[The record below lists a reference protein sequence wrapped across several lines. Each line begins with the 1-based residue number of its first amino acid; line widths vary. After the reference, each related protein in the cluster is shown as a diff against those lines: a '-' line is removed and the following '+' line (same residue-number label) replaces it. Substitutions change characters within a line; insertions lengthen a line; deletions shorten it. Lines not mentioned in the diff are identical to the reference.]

1 MITKPKQQPMNNM
14 LKSAVL
20 KLKPLRVYSRVDDD
34 RKNLVEKR
42 QPTIDLD
49 VDENDISNINAAA
62 AAAAAPEEVPVPVEP
77 GSTKRDGPNLCNMIA
92 NKRWEDIQELLTT
105 EKDDFDIQDEE
116 GPVTKEL
123 IIHHAC
129 SHKAPK
135 DVLQSLTLKYWNSLY
150 QSDSDGR
157 FPIHVAALNGAGSD
171 IMSFLINSNS
181 ASAGIR
187 DALGKTPLHYVCEE
201 YLEKNHGANSLK
213 CHQDMFWTVG
223 LLLKSAPSSVNIEDN
238 EEMNPIELAIASG
251 AHVGIIKEM
260 QKASRRCWRARHL
273 QRHDEY
279 AQYIHDQCSNV
290 TPTSKQKSCSNSAA

>member
-1 MITKPKQQPMNNM
+1 MM

-20 KLKPLRVYSRVDDD
+20 NLQPLRVSSRRLD
-34 RKNLVEKR
+34 RKHLVEKR

-49 VDENDISNINAAA
+49 VDEDDNEPI
-62 AAAAAPEEVPVPVEP
+62 AP
-77 GSTKRDGPNLCNMIA
+77 KRDGPNLCNMIA
-92 NKRWEDIQELLTT
+92 NERWTDIQELLTKP
-105 EKDDFDIQDEE
+105 KDDVDIQDED

-135 DVLQSLTLKYWNSLY
+135 DVLLILTTKYWNSLY
-150 QSDSDGR
+150 QTDSDGR
-157 FPIHVAALNGAGSD
+157 FPIHVAALNGAGPD
-171 IMSFLINSNS
+171 MMSFLINSNS
-181 ASAGIR
+181 ASAGIK

-201 YLEKNHGANSLK
+201 YLQKNQGANSLQ
-213 CHQDMFWTVG
+213 CHQNMFWTVG

-260 QKASRRCWRARHL
+260 QKASRKCWRAR
-273 QRHDEY
+273 QKREGWKRHDEY
-279 AQYIHDQCSNV
+279 AQYIQDQCSLISPPQNHLPC
-290 TPTSKQKSCSNSAA
+290 TNSAA

>member
-1 MITKPKQQPMNNM
+1 MNNM
-14 LKSAVL
+14 LKSTVL
-20 KLKPLRVYSRVDDD
+20 KLKPLRVSSRVVED
-34 RKNLVEKR
+34 RKHLVEKR

-49 VDENDISNINAAA
+49 VDENDISNMN
-62 AAAAAPEEVPVPVEP
+62 AAAPEEVPVEP
-77 GSTKRDGPNLCNMIA
+77 SSPKRDVPNLCNMIA
-92 NKRWEDIQELLTT
+92 NKRWEEIQELLTT
-105 EKDDFDIQDEE
+105 EKDDDDIRDEE

-129 SHKAPK
+129 SHTAPK
-135 DVLQSLTLKYWNSLY
+135 DVLNSLTLKYWKSLY

-157 FPIHVAALNGAGSD
+157 FPIHVAALNGAGPD

-201 YLEKNHGANSLK
+201 YLEKNQGANSLK
-213 CHQDMFWTVG
+213 CHQNMFWIVG
-223 LLLKSAPSSVNIEDN
+223 LLLKSAPSSVNVEDN

-260 QKASRRCWRARHL
+260 QKASRKCWRAR
-273 QRHDEY
+273 QKREGWRRHDEY
-279 AQYIHDQCSNV
+279 AQYIQDQCSNV
-290 TPTSKQKSCSNSAA
+290 TPAQKQKSCSNSAA